1 VLDFIIKKRCLA
13 IIMHL
18 SHEKVKQQ
26 YSSNLS
32 LDISTNSLY
41 TTNSIYITNIWEEP
55 MPRCILCKATT
66 TERLCWRSCCEKQA
80 WYEANKWKEGK
91 KD

>member
-1 VLDFIIKKRCLA
+1 
-13 IIMHL
+13 MHL

-26 YSSNLS
+26 YSSNFS

-55 MPRCILCKATT
+55 MLRCLYVKLQPQIDYVGGAVVKN
-66 TERLCWRSCCEKQA
+66 RLGMKLTSGR
-80 WYEANKWKEGK
+80 KEYH
-91 KD
+91 